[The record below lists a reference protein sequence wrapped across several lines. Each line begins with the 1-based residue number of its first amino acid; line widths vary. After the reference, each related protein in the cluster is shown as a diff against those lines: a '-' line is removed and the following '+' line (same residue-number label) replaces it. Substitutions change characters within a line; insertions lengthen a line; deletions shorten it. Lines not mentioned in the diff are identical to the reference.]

1 MHELAPAEVKA
12 RVEVAV
18 IRLLDHGTQH
28 DVQVA
33 RQGKQVLH
41 GGAVKLDRAVHNQ
54 VPQKVPGQAEFGKD
68 EQLDAGGDR
77 PCHPLAVT
85 GEVAIAIAKGGIHLG
100 QADRELAVG
109 AHTSAGVGRRTP
121 PPRASHWAMPDA
133 ISSEL
138 PMCTAARG
146 SALRNAAPYVRFA
159 IR

>member
-85 GEVAIAIAKGGIHLG
+85 GEVAIEIARAESTWARPTGSWPAALIPPAGWAGAPRRLG
-100 QADRELAVG
+100 
-109 AHTSAGVGRRTP
+109 P
-121 PPRASHWAMPDA
+121 
-133 ISSEL
+133 
-138 PMCTAARG
+138 
-146 SALRNAAPYVRFA
+146 
-159 IR
+159 